1 MNGMNFWENLKI
13 ALESIRSNTMRSLL
27 TMLGIIIGI
36 ASVIM
41 IVSVGNGATGQ
52 VISMFEQLG
61 ANTIEVSTTSA
72 ASEADAI
79 TFEDIQAIKEKLPD
93 IKYAS
98 PLIGNWGS
106 ISTENG
112 ETRAMITAGSAD
124 LQYVYT
130 QEFRTGRFFL
140 ESEYDTMSPVIVLSE
155 TGAKRLFGTTDC
167 IGRSVSLTVDGHR
180 QKVTIIGVTEESDN
194 GSSDMAAMMGMGED
208 HVPATVF
215 MPASTYLSL
224 VGESPTVSS
233 LYLVAA
239 SQETMDDASAAAV
252 ALLEARHG
260 NQGRAAYKAQNFLN
274 ALSAF
279 ENIMNL
285 LTTFIAAVAAIS
297 LLVGGIG
304 VMNIMLVSVTERT
317 REIGIRKA
325 LGARTG
331 SILFQFLTESAII
344 TLIGG
349 AIGLVIGI
357 AGAALIGHFVG
368 VTPNVTLPIVLIAL
382 VFSASVGMFFG
393 IYPARKA
400 AKMRP
405 IEALRHD

>member
-1 MNGMNFWENLKI
+1 MSFFENLKI

-41 IVSVGNGATGQ
+41 IVSVGNGATGE
-52 VISMFEQLG
+52 VVAMFEQLG
-61 ANTIEVSTTSA
+61 ANTIELGTTS
-72 ASEADAI
+72 EAMETDAI
-79 TFEDIQAIKEKLPD
+79 TFEDLAAIKEKLPSV
-93 IKYAS
+93 KYAS
-98 PLIGNWGS
+98 PLLGNRGTV
-106 ISTENG
+106 STENG
-112 ETRAMITAGSAD
+112 EATAVVTAGSAD

-130 QEFRTGRFFL
+130 QEFVTGRFFL
-140 ESEYDTMSPVIVLSE
+140 ENEYDTSRPVIVLSE
-155 TGAKRLFGTTDC
+155 NGAKKLFGTADC
-167 IGRSVSLTVDGHR
+167 LGQTVSLSVGGHR
-180 QKVTIIGVTEESDN
+180 MKVTIIGVTEETN
-194 GSSDMAAMMGMGED
+194 TGASDMAAMMGMDGANT
-208 HVPATVF
+208 PATLF
-215 MPASTYLSL
+215 LPATTYLEL
-224 VGESPTVSS
+224 MGETSTLDSV
-233 LYLVAA
+233 YLVAA
-239 SQETMDDASAAAV
+239 SQEEMDDAADSAV

-260 NQGRAAYKAQNFLN
+260 NQGRNAYKAQNFLN

-279 ENIMNL
+279 V
-285 LTTFIAAVAAIS
+285 AAVAGIS

-331 SILFQFLTESAII
+331 TILFQFLTESAII

-349 AIGLVIGI
+349 AIGLALGI
-357 AGAALIGHFVG
+357 AGAYLIGHYVS

-400 AKMRP
+400 ARMRP
-405 IEALRHD
+405 IEALRRD